1 MLLSIIVAAAKGG
14 AIGRKGDQPFYIRE
28 DLRHFKALTTGHPI
42 IMGRRTFEALP
53 KGALPGRLNIVVSRD
68 PAYEA
73 PGAVVAPSV
82 EAAMETAAATGT
94 DEAFVIGGG
103 ELYRLAMPLAGRL
116 HVTEIDAA
124 VPDADTFFPEIS
136 AGEWEITDA
145 GGFMHDERENVR
157 FRFVCYSRK

>member
-1 MLLSIIVAAAKGG
+1 MIVAVAHGG

-68 PAYEA
+68 ATYNA
-73 PGAVVAPSV
+73 PGATVAKSV
-82 EAAMETAAATGT
+82 EAAMEVAAASGA
-94 DEAFVIGGG
+94 DEAFIIGGG
-103 ELYRLAMPLAGRL
+103 ELYRLAMPLADRL
-116 HVTEIDAA
+116 YVTEIDAS
-124 VPDADTFFPEIS
+124 VPDADTFFPEIRS
-136 AGEWEITDA
+136 GEWETASA
-145 GGFMHDERENVR
+145 GNFQHDDRENVD